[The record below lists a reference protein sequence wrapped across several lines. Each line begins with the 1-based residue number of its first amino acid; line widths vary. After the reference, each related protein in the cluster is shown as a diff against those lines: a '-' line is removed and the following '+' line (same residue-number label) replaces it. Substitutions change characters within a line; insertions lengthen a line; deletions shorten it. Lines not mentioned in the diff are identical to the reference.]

1 MIKIVIGITTFTSLK
16 LQKDLALELGHR
28 PDLLDN
34 PTISATIKSGIQADY
49 AKANIYI
56 KSLDVQSI
64 QENEKYTVCIDI
76 LSQY

>member
-1 MIKIVIGITTFTSLK
+1 M
-16 LQKDLALELGHR
+16 QKDLALELGFR

-34 PTISATIKSGIQADY
+34 PTISQTIKSEVQADY

-64 QENEKYTVCIDI
+64 QENEKYTVRIVI
-76 LSQY
+76 FVRKLSC